1 VRLATTIALAL
12 LAVAATGCG
21 SLSKDDAEQTV
32 RDFAKATSAADGKKL
47 CHDLVSHDYLE
58 KTTFATGDNA
68 IEQCVKQISA
78 AKGIEVKVSSIKSA
92 KVDGDRATVTAELE
106 YQGTKRPQVFNLK
119 KEDGRFKLV
128 SSPQ

>member
-1 VRLATTIALAL
+1 MTVLIAVV
-12 LAVAATGCG
+12 LAVAGCG
-21 SLSKDDAEQTV
+21 SLSKSDAEKTV
-32 RDFAKATSAADGKKL
+32 RDFAKATSAGDGKKL

-68 IEQCVKQISA
+68 TDQCVKQIGA
-78 AKGIEVKVSSIKSA
+78 AKGIDVKVDSIKST
-92 KVDGDRATVTAELE
+92 KVDGDKATVTAELE
-106 YQGTKRPQVFNLK
+106 YQGNKRPQVFNLK